1 MVLRRIWSAG
11 GMERRCCCLQRSASG
26 AIRVASGRCNRCHV
40 EGSTSTSTEELIGM
54 ILSSANMSL
63 PIEWSWKDWE
73 EKAADE
79 FSDLSGSVL
88 DMREGLSEI
97 DLVL

>member
-1 MVLRRIWSAG
+1 
-11 GMERRCCCLQRSASG
+11 
-26 AIRVASGRCNRCHV
+26 
-40 EGSTSTSTEELIGM
+40 M

-88 DMREGLSEI
+88 DMREGL
-97 DLVL
+97 